1 MHVAE
6 SYHVIVLES
15 SSRLKKSSN
24 GISKIF
30 SCSVRMFASPVFEP
44 AGPILCPHLW
54 AARVAWFV
62 LVTIKSIACLD
73 HRLRSMGLLA
83 HNPWNTDV

>member
-15 SSRLKKSSN
+15 SSRLKKPSN
-24 GISKIF
+24 GKSKIF
-30 SCSVRMFASPVFEP
+30 SGSIRMFASPVFEP
-44 AGPILCPHLW
+44 ASPILCPHLW

-62 LVTIKSIACLD
+62 LVTVKSIACLD

-83 HNPWNTDV
+83 HNPWNTYV

>member
-15 SSRLKKSSN
+15 SSRLKKPSN
-24 GISKIF
+24 RKCKIF
-30 SCSVRMFASPVFEP
+30 SGSVRMFASPVFEP

-54 AARVAWFV
+54 AAWIAWFV
-62 LVTIKSIACLD
+62 LVTVKSIACLD
-73 HRLRSMGLLA
+73 HRLRSIGLLA
-83 HNPWNTDV
+83 HKPWNTYV